1 MIKDNSEHLSR
12 IQNADIFLDTFPYNG
27 HTTTRDFLKAGV
39 PVITIFGETFTSR
52 VSYSLLSALELDDDL
67 ACKSFEDYE
76 KLSIELGQN
85 KNYLMKLKIKL
96 DINKEK
102 KFLFNTSIFTKN
114 FEEAL
119 EEVYKKYLKKTPMDH
134 ILIE

>member
-1 MIKDNSEHLSR
+1 
-12 IQNADIFLDTFPYNG
+12 
-27 HTTTRDFLKAGV
+27 
-39 PVITIFGETFTSR
+39 
-52 VSYSLLSALELDDDL
+52 
-67 ACKSFEDYE
+67 
-76 KLSIELGQN
+76 
-85 KNYLMKLKIKL
+85 MKLKIKL